1 MTYKVVADSSCDLTP
16 ELKQE
21 LKINLVPLKLQI
33 KDHIYVDDETLDIKA
48 YIKAMN
54 ESHEAPKSACPSP
67 QDFIDSYQGEEAIF
81 GITLSKELSGTYQSA
96 MLARDLYLEDEQNK
110 LIHIFN
116 SKSASAG
123 ETLIA
128 LKIQELADAGK
139 TNEEIIDEVESFISG
154 MKTFFLLESLEHL
167 AKNGRLNPIIAKLAS
182 FLSIK
187 VIAGA
192 SKEGSIQLEEKIRGY
207 KKAFK
212 RFVDTIGK
220 YGEDFS
226 QKTLVIA
233 HCNCLDRA
241 NDFKSEVEQKY
252 NFKQIVVV
260 PMAGLSSTYA
270 DDGGLVIAF

>member
-1 MTYKVVADSSCDLTP
+1 MTYKIVADSSCDLTP

-21 LKINLVPLKLQI
+21 LKIKLVPLKLQV
-33 KDHIYVDDETLDIKA
+33 KDHVYVDDESLDIKA
-48 YIKAMN
+48 YIQAMN
-54 ESHEAPKSACPSP
+54 EAHEAPKSACPSP
-67 QDFIDSYQGEEAIF
+67 QDFIDAYRGEDAIF

-96 MLARDLYLEDEQNK
+96 ILARNLYLEEEKDK
-110 LIHIFN
+110 FIHIFN
-116 SKSASAG
+116 STSASAG

-128 LKIQELADAGK
+128 LKIQELAELGK
-139 TNEEIIDEVESFISG
+139 TKEVIVEEVESFIAG

-167 AKNGRLNPIIAKLAS
+167 AKNGRLNPIIAKVAS

-192 SKEGSIQLEEKIRGY
+192 SDEGTIQLEEKIRGY

-220 YGEDFS
+220 YGNDFS
-226 QKTLVIA
+226 QRTLVIA
-233 HCNCLDRA
+233 HCNCVDRA
-241 NDFKSEVEQKY
+241 HEFKSEVEQQY